1 MMLDVGK
8 VGEVKSKQS
17 LSGSDR
23 GLNPVSSLQ
32 DACAFLE
39 VPGHRPPPPPNAGVW
54 GRRTG
59 GGSAISDS
67 LTPGRS

>member
-39 VPGHRPPPPPNAGVW
+39 VPAHLPTPTLPTARDFSLQFPG
-54 GRRTG
+54 T
-59 GGSAISDS
+59 SDTS
-67 LTPGRS
+67 